1 MEKLLQMAKKA
12 SDQAEVFSISY
23 SDDAVYFENGKLNN
37 MDSKVQS
44 GVSLRII
51 KDGKLG
57 FAYTRNLIDRQE
69 LLQNALDS
77 LKGGVEAKYDFPLT
91 NNLPELDTYDSSVEK
106 ISGSQMV
113 EECTRVCD
121 AVKSQTDS
129 EIEAASFVHASDLR
143 ILNTAGTDVS
153 MKSGY
158 YAIFANLIYP
168 GTGVGVY
175 RIFVKKGFQKTP
187 DELIDEL
194 IELYRLSSK
203 AISPRGGRMKV
214 LFMPNSL
221 VTLNWRISSG
231 TSSKSV
237 YEKISPLGDKMGEKV
252 FSEKISIYDDSLD
265 DKYPGARAFDDEG
278 VACRKFAV
286 VEKGVLKSYYY
297 DLEYA
302 GKLSA
307 KPTGNGYR
315 TGMWGGDPIALKPT
329 PAFSRM
335 TIMPGN
341 KSFWQLVESMDR
353 GIIVENA
360 LGAHSGNIPNGD
372 YSIGAD
378 PALYVENGEIV
389 GRVKDAMVAGNVYE
403 TLKNVVNVGH
413 TLHPSQDDAWV
424 PPILCDNVSVSTKG

>member
-1 MEKLLQMAKKA
+1 MENLLQMAKKV

-23 SDDAVYFENGKLNN
+23 SDDAVYFENARLNN

-44 GVSLRII
+44 GASLRII
-51 KDGKLG
+51 KDNKLG

-91 NNLPELDTYDSSVEK
+91 RGLPQLDAYDPSVEK
-106 ISGSQMV
+106 VSGSQMV
-113 EECTRVCD
+113 DECTRVCD

-129 EIEAASFVHASDLR
+129 EIEAAAFAHTSDLR

-153 MKSGY
+153 MKVGY
-158 YAIFANLIYP
+158 YAILANLIYP

-175 RIFVKKGFQKTP
+175 RIFVKKGFEKAP
-187 DELIDEL
+187 DELIHEL
-194 IELYRLSSK
+194 IKLYKLSSK
-203 AISPRGGRMKV
+203 AVSAKGGRMKV
-214 LFMPNSL
+214 LFMPNSM

-231 TSSKSV
+231 TSSKNV
-237 YEKISPLGDKMGEKV
+237 YEKISPIAGRIGEKV
-252 FSEKISIYDDSLD
+252 FSEKITIYDDPLNEEF
-265 DKYPGARAFDDEG
+265 PGARAFDDEG
-278 VACRKFAV
+278 VACRKLPV
-286 VEKGVLKSYYY
+286 VEKGVLRSFYC

-302 GKLSA
+302 SKLNA

-335 TIMPGN
+335 TIKPGD
-341 KSFWQLVESMDR
+341 KSFWQLVKSMDR

-389 GRVKDAMVAGNVYE
+389 GRVKDAMVAGNVYD
-403 TLKNVVNVGH
+403 TLKNVVDLGD
-413 TLHPSQDDAWV
+413 TLHPSEGDAWV
-424 PPILCDNVSVSTKG
+424 PPILCDNVSVALKG